1 MHKVTFVSGRL
12 GNVIGHISNVI
23 CLPEKNG
30 PRPEAGE
37 TWLVEITGKKPGSN
51 VMFVRQ
57 IRLWKGSLRDYE
69 AVSRGEPDFHRGVVR
84 YFGNA
89 CFPVEKTR
97 YAGLWCDYQLL
108 SVNMH
113 GVIIR
118 RDTAVRWNKKG
129 KPPEVLPLH
138 RFATKY
144 KRQPLL
150 GDPEDIEMFLNSLGD
165 LKKRA
170 VDEARQKAMTCTRS
184 ITARAE

>member
-1 MHKVTFVSGRL
+1 MHKVTFVAGRL
-12 GNVIGHISNVI
+12 GNVIGYISNVI

-37 TWLVEITGKKPGSN
+37 AWLVEITGKKPGSN
-51 VMFVRQ
+51 VMFVRPV
-57 IRLWKGSLRDYE
+57 RLWRGSLKDYE
-69 AVSRGEPDFHRGVVR
+69 AVSRGEPDFKRGVVR

-97 YAGLWCDYQLL
+97 YAGLWRDYLLL
-108 SVNMH
+108 SENMH

-118 RDTAVRWNKKG
+118 KNTAVRWNKKG
-129 KPPEVLPLH
+129 KPPEVMPLH

-150 GDPEDIEMFLNSLGD
+150 GKPEDIQIFLKSLED
-165 LKKRA
+165 LRKRA
-170 VDEARQKAMTCTRS
+170 VEEARQKALACNRG
-184 ITARAE
+184 ITAKAE